1 MIFFSWIILG
11 FKKEQL
17 KVQTN
22 NKGILKIYGEKT
34 LGSKKSSRFHK
45 EIRISRDCDVNGIQ
59 AKFSQGILSI
69 IMPKTEVIQHTKDA
83 TIEKH
88 SFWGVQERKITTIQI
103 VIGVVAMVA
112 LGTYVA
118 RVVVNKQHYDA
129 FGNVNVVNV

>member
-1 MIFFSWIILG
+1 
-11 FKKEQL
+11 
-17 KVQTN
+17 
-22 NKGILKIYGEKT
+22 
-34 LGSKKSSRFHK
+34 
-45 EIRISRDCDVNGIQ
+45 VNGIQ

-83 TIEKH
+83 TKEKH
-88 SFWGVQERKITTIQI
+88 SFWGVQERKIATIQI

-118 RVVVNKQHYDA
+118 RAVVNKHHHDA